1 MFSLGFVILILK
13 VLKQANCSEAAL
25 FQKHKG
31 KHLANYVIST
41 YERTKSEV
49 ECGTYCLGHGMCASV
64 NYKTSGKDKG
74 LCELNTETLDAKN
87 GEGTP
92 NAEFNHLY
100 IINRQPRS
108 QGFSLFVI
116 GKAGKGPGTGRSSM
130 YSDWSMTNTLL
141 CK

>member
-1 MFSLGFVILILK
+1 MNLRIQSLNFKRLFVSLVRRVMFSLGFVILILK
-13 VLKQANCSEAAL
+13 VLKQANCSEAAM

-41 YERTKSEV
+41 NERTKSEV
-49 ECGTYCLGHGMCASV
+49 ECGIYCLGHGMCASV

-100 IINRQPRS
+100 IINRVRS
-108 QGFSLFVI
+108 ASLF
-116 GKAGKGPGTGRSSM
+116 
-130 YSDWSMTNTLL
+130 
-141 CK
+141 